1 MRYWTRRYLLRVPIP
16 LTGAA
21 ALRAEVSWKA
31 DAWIPA
37 FLRALEKVAAH
48 GLDLLTT
55 LERAWLA
62 RALLGHRRK
71 TSHAASA
78 VDLLAATP
86 LMSVTTL
93 ASALGIAVKNA
104 IRILDQ
110 LSAAGIALELTGPR
124 PHRSLRPDG
133 DAARPLGG
141 KRSVRAAVVRQ
152 PVRVRAVVSR
162 LPRDGGR
169 VVSPGWP

>member
-1 MRYWTRRYLLRVPIP
+1 MLATQSAALPPLLAAAQGFRQWIDGGEARAPLRAALVRYWTRRYLLRVPIP

-62 RALLGHRRK
+62 RALPATGARR
-71 TSHAASA
+71 H
-78 VDLLAATP
+78 TP
-86 LMSVTTL
+86 RRRWTCS
-93 ASALGIAVKNA
+93 
-104 IRILDQ
+104 
-110 LSAAGIALELTGPR
+110 R
-124 PHRSLRPDG
+124 PHR
-133 DAARPLGG
+133 
-141 KRSVRAAVVRQ
+141 
-152 PVRVRAVVSR
+152 
-162 LPRDGGR
+162 
-169 VVSPGWP
+169 